1 MKLKW
6 KKLTVLL
13 ILVLTVNVTISALAT
28 ELESR
33 KLTIIQV
40 DGTKAQ
46 IEKPNGSTIN
56 AKKGISLAQD
66 NRVSTGKNSYVYIAA
81 DEDKTMKMDANTV
94 IAIAKASPKALK
106 VLLEQGQ
113 LFFNVDKPLAE
124 DEELTFDA
132 ANTSMSIRGT
142 SGWMK
147 CGPNTLEFYLIE
159 GTVIWTING
168 QPLVVNAGEKVLL
181 RQNWGGGRPSPTT
194 ETDYQY
200 ESTTFYTW
208 EELPDD
214 ALVSVMEHRELIDL
228 SAIGLD
234 TPEAIAQAE
243 AKVEEILKR
252 RAEQSQSSSSSKTTS
267 SGRRHR
273 ESGSGSG
280 TSAPSVSEPN
290 PATPDS
296 IPTQEP
302 SISPSPEE
310 PTESVPETKPS
321 DDSSSDSTGG
331 SSDSSDEKTDGAPEI
346 VPDDDGTGTLPDG
359 GSKDP
364 TESEKDNSDGSSG
377 VPSDP
382 NNTTPSDEQS
392 PASELSGLSEV
403 PTRKPSL
410 SGDTIGTPSQ
420 M

>member
-6 KKLTVLL
+6 KRLTVLL
-13 ILVLTVNVTISALAT
+13 ILVLTVNATISALAT
-28 ELESR
+28 EWESR

-66 NRVSTGKNSYVYIAA
+66 NRVSTGKNSYVYITA
-81 DEDKTMKMDANTV
+81 DEDKTIKMDANTV

-147 CGPNTLEFYLIE
+147 CGANTLEFYLIE

-168 QPLVVNAGEKVLL
+168 QPLVVNAGEKVVL
-181 RQNWGGGRPSPTT
+181 RQDWGGGRPSPTT

-214 ALVSVMEHRELIDL
+214 ALVSVMEHREQIDL

-252 RAEQSQSSSSSKTTS
+252 RAEQSQSSSSSKTTK

-273 ESGSGSG
+273 ESGSGAG
-280 TSAPSVSEPN
+280 APSVSDPN

-302 SISPSPEE
+302 STSPAPEE
-310 PTESVPETKPS
+310 PTESVPETEPS
-321 DDSSSDSTGG
+321 DASSSSGSSGG
-331 SSDSSDEKTDGAPEI
+331 SSDASQTKPDGKTEETVPDHGDGTVVNPKPSTDSENTTSSD
-346 VPDDDGTGTLPDG
+346 
-359 GSKDP
+359 DP
-364 TESEKDNSDGSSG
+364 
-377 VPSDP
+377 PSL
-382 NNTTPSDEQS
+382 
-392 PASELSGLSEV
+392 ASELSGLSEV

-410 SGDTIGTPSQ
+410 TSDTIGTPSQ